1 MKATVLG
8 VGYYLPEKVLTNKDL
23 EQIVDTNDAW
33 IVERSGIKERH
44 ILSPDEP
51 CSLMAIEAAHRALH
65 NANLDAA
72 DLDLI
77 IVGTVTGDMLF
88 PATAC
93 LVQAELGA
101 FNAAAFDLGAG
112 CTGFIYALTVAE
124 KFLLASEMRHIL
136 VVGAEA
142 VSKVLDYTDRSTCVL
157 FGDGAGAAVMGRSNG
172 DDGIIT
178 SFLGADGRG
187 AKDLCMPAGGS
198 AIPATAESVAQR
210 LHYLRMNGTEIFKF
224 ATKTMTSVSEHLINE
239 AGLTYQDIDL
249 FIPHQANIRII
260 QSAAKRMKMPMD
272 KVFINVDR
280 VGNTSAGSIPVALAE
295 AYEQGRLHKGD
306 LVMMV
311 AFGTGLTYGG
321 VILRWGRD

>member
-1 MKATVLG
+1 MKATILG
-8 VGYYLPEKVLTNKDL
+8 VGYYLPERVLTNKDL

-33 IVERSGIKERH
+33 IVERSGIRERH
-44 ILSPDEP
+44 ILAPDEP
-51 CSLMAIEAAHRALH
+51 CSLMAIEAARRALQD
-65 NANLDAA
+65 ANLDAA

-93 LVQAELGA
+93 LVQAELGV
-101 FNAAAFDLGAG
+101 FRAAAFDLAAG

-157 FGDGAGAAVMGRSNG
+157 FGDGAGAAVLAKSDG
-172 DDGIIT
+172 DYGIIT
-178 SFLGADGRG
+178 SYLGADGRG
-187 AKDLCMPAGGS
+187 AKDLYMPAGGS
-198 AIPATAESVAQR
+198 AIPASAESVAQR

-224 ATKTMTSVSEHLINE
+224 ATKTMTTVGDRLINQ
-239 AGLTYQDIDL
+239 AGLTYEDIDL

-260 QSAAKRMKMPMD
+260 LSAAKRMKMPMD
-272 KVFINVDR
+272 KVFINLDR

-321 VILRWGRD
+321 VVLRWGRD

>member
-1 MKATVLG
+1 MKATILG
-8 VGYYLPEKVLTNKDL
+8 LGYYLPGKVLTNKDL
-23 EQIVDTNDAW
+23 ERIVDTDDAW
-33 IVERSGIKERH
+33 IVERSGIRERH
-44 ILSPDEP
+44 ILAEDES
-51 CSLMAIEAAHRALH
+51 CSLMAIEAARRALQD
-65 NANLDAA
+65 ANLDAA

-157 FGDGAGAAVMGRSNG
+157 FGDGAGAAVLGRSDG

-178 SFLGADGRG
+178 SCLGADGRG
-187 AKDLCMPAGGS
+187 AKDLYMPAGGS
-198 AIPATAESVAQR
+198 AIPATPESVAQR

-224 ATKTMTSVSEHLINE
+224 ATKTMTSVSDRLINQ
-239 AGLTYQDIDL
+239 AGLTYRDIDL

-260 QSAAKRMKMPMD
+260 KSAAKRMKMPMD
-272 KVFINVDR
+272 KVFVNVDR

-295 AYEQGRLHKGD
+295 AYEQGRLHKD
-306 LVMMV
+306 NLIMMV

-321 VILRWGRD
+321 VILRWGE

>member
-1 MKATVLG
+1 MKATILG
-8 VGYYLPEKVLTNKDL
+8 VGHYLPEKILTNKDL
-23 EQIVDTNDAW
+23 EQIVDTNDVW
-33 IVERSGIKERH
+33 IVERSGIRERH
-44 ILSPDEP
+44 ILASDEP
-51 CSLMAIEAAHRALH
+51 CSLMAIEAARRALQ
-65 NANLDAA
+65 NADLDAA

-77 IVGTVTGDMLF
+77 IVGTVTGDMVF

-101 FNAAAFDLGAG
+101 LNAAAFDLAAG

-124 KFLLASEMRHIL
+124 KFLLASDMRHIL

-157 FGDGAGAAVMGRSNG
+157 FGDGAGAAVLGKADS
-172 DDGIIT
+172 DYGIIT
-178 SFLGADGRG
+178 SYLGADGRG
-187 AKDLCMPAGGS
+187 AKELYMPAGGS
-198 AIPATAESVAQR
+198 AIPATAESVGQR

-224 ATKTMTSVSEHLINE
+224 ATKTMTTVSGRLVNQ

-260 QSAAKRMKMPMD
+260 QSAAKRMRMPMD
-272 KVFINVDR
+272 KVFVNLDR
-280 VGNTSAGSIPVALAE
+280 VGNTSAGSIPVALSE

>member
-1 MKATVLG
+1 MV
-8 VGYYLPEKVLTNKDL
+8 
-23 EQIVDTNDAW
+23 
-33 IVERSGIKERH
+33 
-44 ILSPDEP
+44 
-51 CSLMAIEAAHRALH
+51 
-65 NANLDAA
+65 
-72 DLDLI
+72 
-77 IVGTVTGDMLF
+77 F

-101 FNAAAFDLGAG
+101 LNAAAFDLAAG

-124 KFLLASEMRHIL
+124 KFLLASDMRHIL

-157 FGDGAGAAVMGRSNG
+157 FGDGAGAAVLGKADS
-172 DDGIIT
+172 DYGIIT
-178 SFLGADGRG
+178 SYLGADGRG
-187 AKDLCMPAGGS
+187 AKELYMPAGGS
-198 AIPATAESVAQR
+198 AIPATAESVGQR

-224 ATKTMTSVSEHLINE
+224 ATKTMTTVSGRLVNQ

-260 QSAAKRMKMPMD
+260 QSAAKRMRMPMD
-272 KVFINVDR
+272 KVFVNLDR
-280 VGNTSAGSIPVALAE
+280 VGNTSAGSIPVALSE

>member
-1 MKATVLG
+1 MKANILG
-8 VGYYLPEKVLTNKDL
+8 VGYYLPEKILTNKDL

-33 IVERSGIKERH
+33 IVERSGIRERH
-44 ILSPDEP
+44 ILAPDEP
-51 CSLMAIEAAHRALH
+51 CSLMAVEAARRALQD
-65 NANLDAA
+65 ANLDAA

-77 IVGTVTGDMLF
+77 IVGTVTGDMVF

-101 FNAAAFDLGAG
+101 VKAAAFDLAAG

-157 FGDGAGAAVMGRSNG
+157 FGDGAGAAVLGKADG
-172 DDGIIT
+172 DYGIIT
-178 SFLGADGRG
+178 SYLGADGRG
-187 AKDLCMPAGGS
+187 AKDLYMPAGGS

-224 ATKTMTSVSEHLINE
+224 ATKTMTTVGDRLINQ

-272 KVFINVDR
+272 KVFINLDR

>member
-1 MKATVLG
+1 
-8 VGYYLPEKVLTNKDL
+8 VGHYLPEKILTNKDL

-33 IVERSGIKERH
+33 IVERSGIRERH
-44 ILSPDEP
+44 ILASDEP
-51 CSLMAIEAAHRALH
+51 CSLMAIEAARRALQ
-65 NANLDAA
+65 NADLDAA

-77 IVGTVTGDMLF
+77 IVGTVTGDMVF

-101 FNAAAFDLGAG
+101 LNAAAFDLAAG

-124 KFLLASEMRHIL
+124 KFLLASDMRHIL

-157 FGDGAGAAVMGRSNG
+157 FGDGAGAAVLGKADS
-172 DDGIIT
+172 DYGIIT
-178 SFLGADGRG
+178 SYLGADGRG
-187 AKDLCMPAGGS
+187 AKELYMPAGGS
-198 AIPATAESVAQR
+198 AIPATAESVGQR

-224 ATKTMTSVSEHLINE
+224 ATKTMTTVSGRLVNQ

-260 QSAAKRMKMPMD
+260 QSAAKRMRMPMD
-272 KVFINVDR
+272 KVFVNLDR
-280 VGNTSAGSIPVALAE
+280 VGNTSAGSIPVALSE

>member
-1 MKATVLG
+1 MKATILG
-8 VGYYLPEKVLTNKDL
+8 VGHYLPEKILTNKDL

-33 IVERSGIKERH
+33 IVERSGIRERH
-44 ILSPDEP
+44 ILASDEP
-51 CSLMAIEAAHRALH
+51 CSLMAIEAARRALQ
-65 NANLDAA
+65 NADLDAA

-77 IVGTVTGDMLF
+77 IVGTVTGDMVF

-101 FNAAAFDLGAG
+101 LNAAAFDLAAG

-124 KFLLASEMRHIL
+124 KFLLASDMRHIL

-157 FGDGAGAAVMGRSNG
+157 FGDGAGAAVLGKADS
-172 DDGIIT
+172 DYGIIT
-178 SFLGADGRG
+178 SYLGADGRG
-187 AKDLCMPAGGS
+187 AKELYMPAGGS
-198 AIPATAESVAQR
+198 AIPATAESVGQR

-224 ATKTMTSVSEHLINE
+224 ATKTMTTVSGRLVNQ

-260 QSAAKRMKMPMD
+260 QSAAKRMRMPMD
-272 KVFINVDR
+272 KVFVNLDR
-280 VGNTSAGSIPVALAE
+280 VGNTSAGSIPVALSE
-295 AYEQGRLHKGD
+295 AYEQGRLRKGD

>member
-1 MKATVLG
+1 MKATILG
-8 VGYYLPEKVLTNKDL
+8 VGYYLPERILTNKDL

-33 IVERSGIKERH
+33 IVERSGIRERH
-44 ILSPDEP
+44 VLAPDES
-51 CSLMAIEAAHRALH
+51 CSLMAIEAARRALQD
-65 NANLDAA
+65 ANLDAA

-77 IVGTVTGDMLF
+77 IMGTVTGDMVF

-101 FNAAAFDLGAG
+101 VKAAAFDLAAG

-136 VVGAEA
+136 VIGAEA

-157 FGDGAGAAVMGRSNG
+157 FGDGAGAAVVGKADG
-172 DDGIIT
+172 DYGIIT
-178 SFLGADGRG
+178 SYLGADGRG
-187 AKDLCMPAGGS
+187 AKDLYMPAGGS
-198 AIPATAESVAQR
+198 AIPATAESVAQG

-224 ATKTMTSVSEHLINE
+224 ATKTMTTVGDRLINQ

-272 KVFINVDR
+272 KVFINLDR

-295 AYEQGRLHKGD
+295 AYEQGRLDKGD

-321 VILRWGRD
+321 IILRWGRD

>member
-1 MKATVLG
+1 MKATILG
-8 VGYYLPEKVLTNKDL
+8 VGHYLPEKILTNKDL

-33 IVERSGIKERH
+33 IVERSGIRERH
-44 ILSPDEP
+44 ILASDEP
-51 CSLMAIEAAHRALH
+51 CSLMAIEAARRALQD
-65 NANLDAA
+65 ADLDAA

-77 IVGTVTGDMLF
+77 IVGTVTGDMIF

-101 FNAAAFDLGAG
+101 LNAAAFDLAAG

-124 KFLLASEMRHIL
+124 KFLLASDMRHIL

-157 FGDGAGAAVMGRSNG
+157 FGDGAGAAVLGKADS
-172 DDGIIT
+172 DYGIIT
-178 SFLGADGRG
+178 SYLGADGRG
-187 AKDLCMPAGGS
+187 AKELYMPAGGS
-198 AIPATAESVAQR
+198 AIPATAESVGQR

-224 ATKTMTSVSEHLINE
+224 ATKTMTTVSGRLVNQ

-260 QSAAKRMKMPMD
+260 QSAAKRMRMPMD
-272 KVFINVDR
+272 KVFVNLDR
-280 VGNTSAGSIPVALAE
+280 VGNTSAGSIPVALSE

>member
-1 MKATVLG
+1 MKATILG
-8 VGYYLPEKVLTNKDL
+8 MGYYLPEKVLTNKDL

-33 IVERSGIKERH
+33 IVERSGIRERH
-44 ILSPDEP
+44 ILAPDEP
-51 CSLMAIEAAHRALH
+51 CSLMAVEAARRALQ
-65 NANLDAA
+65 NAHLDAA

-157 FGDGAGAAVMGRSNG
+157 FGDGAGAAVMGKADG
-172 DDGIIT
+172 DYGIIT
-178 SFLGADGRG
+178 SYLGADGRG
-187 AKDLCMPAGGS
+187 AKDLYMPAGGS

-210 LHYLRMNGTEIFKF
+210 LHFLRMNGTEIFKF
-224 ATKTMTSVSEHLINE
+224 AAKTMTSVSDRLINQ
-239 AGLTYQDIDL
+239 AGLNYQDIDL

-272 KVFINVDR
+272 KVFVNLDR
-280 VGNTSAGSIPVALAE
+280 VGNTSAGSIPIALAE
-295 AYEQGRLHKGD
+295 AYEQGRLHKDD

-311 AFGTGLTYGG
+311 AFGAGLTYGG